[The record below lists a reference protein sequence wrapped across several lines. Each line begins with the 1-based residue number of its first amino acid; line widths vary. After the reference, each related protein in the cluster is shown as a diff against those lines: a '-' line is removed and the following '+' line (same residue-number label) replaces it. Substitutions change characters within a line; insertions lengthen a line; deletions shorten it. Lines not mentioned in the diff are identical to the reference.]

1 MLFRSEYFHKGICIF
16 EWGELIED
24 ILPNDYIKISFEKD
38 DENDEIRK
46 LIIEPQGNRYNDVDF
61 TQFSK

>member
-1 MLFRSEYFHKGICIF
+1 MYF

-46 LIIEPQGNRYNDVDF
+46 LIIEPHGNRYNNVDF